1 MTYMKMVPIV
11 AELKA
16 HWAWHDA
23 AARTP
28 AERAAA
34 QKKIAE
40 MAAMLPPKET
50 LLFADTVEMAAE
62 DYAQQK
68 PLIQR
73 IKKLEEEETAEL
85 EKMEELKRLAAV
97 KWGPKKLPSG
107 ETQTSVQK
115 KLDALKAEL
124 DGLTEKVKALDERMA
139 PLIESLKE
147 LDATYKAQADVDA
160 WAARGYTGEV
170 PACIVARRLRDA
182 DEFLAEAE
190 VLRLPGRGRRRRE
203 C

>member
-11 AELKA
+11 AELKTY
-16 HWAWHDA
+16 WACHDS

-28 AERAAA
+28 VERAAY
-34 QKKIAE
+34 QKKIVELTAL
-40 MAAMLPPKET
+40 LPPKES
-50 LLFADTVEMAAE
+50 LLFTDTVEMAAE
-62 DYAQQK
+62 DYARQK

-85 EKMEELKRLAAV
+85 DKMEELKKLTTV

-124 DGLTEKVKALDERMA
+124 DELTEKAKELDERMA
-139 PLIESLKE
+139 PLIASLKE

-160 WAARGYTGEV
+160 WASRGYTGEV
-170 PACIVARRLRDA
+170 PACIVARRLQDA

-190 VLRLPGRGRRRRE
+190 VLRLPGRRA